1 MWTSEMAK
9 LREKGQTIFS
19 NGTSP
24 TNAESNQRV
33 QPKEGSSTGLVTAFS
48 RFMPIN
54 SPVVLCSE
62 ASLSMLVDCFSAW
75 KLWCNATLSFAFF
88 ALFVFGPSLMK
99 RAKKMCKYWAWNFN
113 KNIYGLKM
121 EIWIPNHKIEKEK
134 ERINFVPIGKSVSC
148 LRWLGLIKPSKRTKF
163 LFEVPG
169 RWCQYCPICHDV
181 TLGQSLTSSLCWSEV
196 SHF

>member
-1 MWTSEMAK
+1 MSGLVDMWTSEMAK

-62 ASLSMLVDCFSAW
+62 ASLSMLVDCFSA
-75 KLWCNATLSFAFF
+75 
-88 ALFVFGPSLMK
+88 
-99 RAKKMCKYWAWNFN
+99 
-113 KNIYGLKM
+113 
-121 EIWIPNHKIEKEK
+121 
-134 ERINFVPIGKSVSC
+134 
-148 LRWLGLIKPSKRTKF
+148 
-163 LFEVPG
+163 
-169 RWCQYCPICHDV
+169 
-181 TLGQSLTSSLCWSEV
+181 
-196 SHF
+196 